1 MSELVAYNRELAQL
15 RATVAQL
22 DTVDEAKDRAAGMTY
37 RQIAKKARV
46 TPMAV
51 YLALNPEKR
60 TPSPPKGERLT
71 RPRSTR
77 IALSDDELAALRA
90 RAKAEGLSM
99 AGLVRA
105 IIFGGASALGAGSN
119 LEGE

>member
-1 MSELVAYNRELAQL
+1 
-15 RATVAQL
+15 
-22 DTVDEAKDRAAGMTY
+22 MTY

-71 RPRSTR
+71 RPRSIR
-77 IALSDDELAALRA
+77 ISLTDDELAALRA
-90 RAKAEGLSM
+90 RARSEKVSM
-99 AGLVRA
+99 AALVRA
-105 IIFGGASALGAGSN
+105 IV
-119 LEGE
+119 LEGAPALHGAIAP